1 MRTFILLLLMQLVSL
16 PFSYARQPEHSTYL
30 VAHDLKSLDYVR
42 QIDYAQFDYIYLM
55 AAPNWKEYDFSKS
68 GEEIIRDL
76 VTNHAF
82 RKDQGVDVIRELIAQ
97 ARACQTKVLL
107 SFAGEGFRERVEDP
121 ALRAK
126 FVDFMVAFID
136 KYDFD
141 GIKLQ
146 FGTAY
151 SYKSFK
157 DLKDGAV
164 EPLDAGTAKTN
175 ALSVSAKAGYA
186 TDTLSVMAATDV
198 AFKFADKTRV
208 DADVTLDVVY
218 DFLTV
223 NAYYGTDP
231 VTGKEPSVDA
241 EGNKEVDTYDKSTS
255 EHMLSAQV
263 ITDLNSFEV
272 PVKLTAGVNDII
284 AKQAIS
290 VKAEVTPMEDL
301 KLTVKGGY
309 TIDDNGRDDNGKI
322 REQKNIIGKWS
333 AGLDG
338 EYTVNDYKITAG
350 ISAEQKV
357 TEGAKVKLGMNA
369 AVETTS
375 LIPGATLKLAW
386 ADAKDLLDMDPDATN
401 YGKITASIKMTF

>member
-141 GIKLQ
+141 GIEVDWETAVTLPLHEVFVKDIREKLNVLESRKNRKMYLTMALHSWQ
-146 FGTAY
+146 RY
-151 SYKSFK
+151 SKELAEKVSRSLEWINIMTY
-157 DLKDGAV
+157 DMGGGIWGNV
-164 EPLDAGTAKTN
+164 PTHNTPLD
-175 ALSVSAKAGYA
+175 
-186 TDTLSVMAATDV
+186 
-198 AFKFADKTRV
+198 RI
-208 DADVTLDVVY
+208 
-218 DFLTV
+218 
-223 NAYYGTDP
+223 
-231 VTGKEPSVDA
+231 
-241 EGNKEVDTYDKSTS
+241 
-255 EHMLSAQV
+255 
-263 ITDLNSFEV
+263 ITDLKAWEMFDKSKLCIGLANYGFFYKGIKPGQKIEGKLDKYGRYIGYNEAMAVFSSDWKEV
-272 PVKLTAGVNDII
+272 KDP
-284 AKQAIS
+284 Q
-290 VKAEVTPMEDL
+290 
-301 KLTVKGGY
+301 
-309 TIDDNGRDDNGKI
+309 
-322 REQKNIIGKWS
+322 
-333 AGLDG
+333 
-338 EYTVNDYKITAG
+338 
-350 ISAEQKV
+350 
-357 TEGAKVKLGMNA
+357 AKVSYFINEKQQEF
-369 AVETTS
+369 V
-375 LIPGATLKLAW
+375 
-386 ADAKDLLDMDPDATN
+386 
-401 YGKITASIKMTF
+401 